1 MGKEVSILT
10 FLGLN
15 SLLDI
20 KKKEISLWLTGFYGL
35 AGILVSLQEGRSL
48 WGILTAFGIG
58 ISFLCLAMLTKGSVG
73 MGDGLI
79 LIALGTM
86 MDWNE
91 LLAVV
96 LMGLLCCAGCSLFS
110 LIILHRGR
118 KEELPFIPF
127 VLLGY
132 VGGLFLW

>member
-1 MGKEVSILT
+1 
-10 FLGLN
+10 
-15 SLLDI
+15 
-20 KKKEISLWLTGFYGL
+20 
-35 AGILVSLQEGRSL
+35 
-48 WGILTAFGIG
+48 
-58 ISFLCLAMLTKGSVG
+58 